1 MARKQHKL
9 RAGGRRTRKVKDNE
23 NSINLLA
30 RGAVTQELDALLP
43 AFQQWYR
50 EHEGTCDFK
59 LVLEQLTGFYNAY
72 AASRRRPP
80 TVSAMDP
87 EWLLEMMAALF
98 AVHQKCSVLIATN
111 VYDFLRFLRD
121 TKRWS
126 GSPASYAEARAIL
139 RAAIFEDMITG
150 FPQALGGPRV
160 ATLPCH
166 A

>member
-1 MARKQHKL
+1 MA
-9 RAGGRRTRKVKDNE
+9 GTNRTRKENE
-23 NSINLLA
+23 DENRINLLA

-72 AASRRRPP
+72 GASRLRPP
-80 TVSAMDP
+80 TVTAMDP

-98 AVHQKCSVLIATN
+98 AVHQKCAVLIATN
-111 VYDFLRFLRD
+111 VYDFFRFLRD

-126 GSPASYAEARAIL
+126 GSSASYAEAQAIL